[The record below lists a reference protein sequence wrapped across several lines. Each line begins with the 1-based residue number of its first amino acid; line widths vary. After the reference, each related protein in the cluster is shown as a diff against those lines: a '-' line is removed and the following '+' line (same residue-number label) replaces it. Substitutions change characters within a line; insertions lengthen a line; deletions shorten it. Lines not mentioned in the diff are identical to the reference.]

1 MDYHST
7 LPYRSRDGI
16 LESFAPGIH
25 WRIFKENRLYLGF
38 KNIQK
43 KGKPDKSSSLRK
55 LEFMPR
61 NLG

>member
-43 KGKPDKSSSLRK
+43 KGKPD
-55 LEFMPR
+55 
-61 NLG
+61 